1 MVVVVVVEMFTSLTR
16 WSTLLCSDRTG
27 LDDYCMVVVSTVCTL
42 VLVASWWVD
51 KSATG
56 LSC

>member
-1 MVVVVVVEMFTSLTR
+1 MVVVVEMFTSLTR
-16 WSTLLCSDRTG
+16 WSTLVCSDRTG
-27 LDDYCMVVVSTVCTL
+27 LDHYCMVVVSTVCTL

-51 KSATG
+51 KSATE